1 MRRLFKIVLYGFSVL
16 FLLGLIGAGGG
27 IYAIWYYSQNLP
39 DHTQLA
45 NYSPKISTRVH
56 AGDGQVIAEFATEKR
71 TFVPIGVIPLRIKR
85 AFIAAED
92 QRFYEHRGVDP
103 KALARAMLTNVKNYI
118 EGRRMVGGST
128 ITQQVAKNFLVG
140 SERRL
145 ERKAREALIA
155 LRMENVF
162 TKDQILELYLNEIF
176 LGYGAYGVAAA
187 SLNYF
192 DKSMDELTIAE
203 AAYLAALPKAP
214 GNYHPVRHAEAAK
227 ARRDWVVGR
236 MQIEGFITP
245 DEAVAAVAEPLVA
258 AERRENVPV
267 NAAYFVEEV
276 RRELS
281 QQFGEGELYEGGLSV
296 RTTVNPEFQ
305 RLADRALRDGLIAY
319 DRRHG
324 WRGPVSQLQQ
334 GTDWAEYL
342 KTAEKPAG
350 ARDWLMAAVLKVENN
365 AATIGLGLEQAGIIP
380 LTELVWARPWMAEQ
394 KLGLEVTKASSVL
407 AVGDV
412 VLVEPMSESEP
423 DDDGKTIP
431 YPEGTYGLRQIPE
444 IDGGIIVMDPHTG
457 RVLAMSGGYEFARS
471 EFNRAT
477 QARRQPGSSFKPFVY
492 LAALDNGY
500 TPATVILDMPF
511 VMKQPDG
518 SKWKPQNYSKTF
530 YGPTVMRLGIVK
542 SRNLMTVRLAKA
554 VGMGPIIDNA
564 AKFGVMDDM
573 PYELAMALGAGETT
587 LARLATAYAMLANG
601 GKKITPTFI
610 DRVQDRAGATIYR
623 HDKRPCV
630 ACRVAAWGGQPPPAI
645 PDQREIVSDP
655 ISTFQIVSM
664 MEGVVN
670 RGTGARIRRY
680 LNIPLA
686 GKTGT
691 TNESQDTW
699 FMGFSPNLVA
709 GVYVGFD
716 APRTLGQG
724 ETGSSVALPIWIE
737 FMQGAL
743 AGKRATPFRVPE
755 GIRMVLMNTDTGLPA
770 RPGDERKKIVQE
782 AFRRGT
788 EPGLNSAMVILDG
801 SDNDS
806 LVPTVQLD
814 GEGNV
819 VPNRSRDPKGEPP
832 QANKKSTDSGLY

>member
-1 MRRLFKIVLYGFSVL
+1 MRRFFKIVLYGFSVL
-16 FLLGLIGAGGG
+16 FMLGLIGAGVF
-27 IYAIWYYSQNLP
+27 IYGIWYYSQNLP
-39 DHTQLA
+39 DHRQLA
-45 NYSPKISTRVH
+45 DYSPKISTRVH

-71 TFVPIGVIPLRIKR
+71 SFVPISVIPARVKQ

-92 QRFYEHRGVDP
+92 QRFYEHQGVDP
-103 KALARAMLTNVKNYI
+103 QALARAMLTNVKNYL

-140 SERRL
+140 DERRL

-155 LRMENVF
+155 LRMEKVF

-214 GNYHPVRHAEAAK
+214 GNYHPVRYHDAAK
-227 ARRDWVVGR
+227 GRRDWVIGR
-236 MQIEGFITP
+236 MEIEGFITP
-245 DEAVAAVAEPLVA
+245 QEAVDAKAEPLVA
-258 AERRENVPV
+258 VERSDKVPV

-281 QQFGEGELYEGGLSV
+281 QQFGDDELYEGGLSV

-305 RLADRALRDGLIAY
+305 RRADSALRNGLIAY

-324 WRGPVSQLQQ
+324 WRGPEVQLQA
-334 GTDWAEYL
+334 GTDWVEYL
-342 KTAEKPAG
+342 KSAEKPAG
-350 ARDWLMAAVLKVENN
+350 ARDWQIAVVLKVGDD
-365 AATIGLGLEQAGIIP
+365 AATIGLGAEQTGIIP
-380 LTELVWARPWMAEQ
+380 MSELTWARQWMADQE
-394 KLGLEVTKASSVL
+394 LGPEVTKASEVL

-412 VLVEPMSESEP
+412 VLVEPMNESEP

-431 YPEGTYGLRQIPE
+431 YGEGTYGLRQIPN
-444 IDGGIIVMDPHTG
+444 IDGGILAMDPHTG
-457 RVLAMSGGYEFARS
+457 RVLAMSGGYDFARS

-492 LAALDNGY
+492 LSALESGY
-500 TPATVILDMPF
+500 TPSTVILDAPF

-518 SKWKPQNYSKTF
+518 SKWKPTNYSNTF
-530 YGPTVMRLGIVK
+530 YGPTVMRLGIEK

-587 LARLATAYAMLANG
+587 LARMATAYAMLANG
-601 GKKITPTFI
+601 GKKITPTLI
-610 DRVQDRAGATIYR
+610 DRVQDRAGRTIYR
-623 HDKRPCV
+623 HDERPCGG
-630 ACRVAAWGGQPPPAI
+630 CRVSAWNGQLPPMV
-645 PDQREIVSDP
+645 PDMRETVADP
-655 ISTFQIVSM
+655 ISAFQVVSM

-670 RGTGARIRRY
+670 RGTAARIRRY
-680 LNIPLA
+680 FNSPLA

-699 FMGFSPNLVA
+699 FMGFSPDLVA

-716 APRTLGQG
+716 TPRTLGQG

-743 AGKRATPFRVPE
+743 ADQRPTPFRVPE

-770 RPGDERKKIVQE
+770 KPGDERAKIVQE

-788 EPGLNSAMVILDG
+788 EPDLNSGIVLLDG
-801 SDNDS
+801 SDNDGEA
-806 LVPTVQLD
+806 PTVEINED
-814 GEGNV
+814 GSV
-819 VPNRSRDPKGEPP
+819 TQIRPRDKGEPP
-832 QANKKSTDSGLY
+832 KAIKKSTDSGLY

>member
-1 MRRLFKIVLYGFSVL
+1 MRRFFKFVLYGFSVL
-16 FLLGLIGAGGG
+16 FMLALAGGVVL
-27 IYAIWYYSQNLP
+27 IYGVWYYSQDLP
-39 DHTQLA
+39 DHRQLA
-45 NYSPKISTRVH
+45 DYSPKIATRVH

-71 TFVPIGVIPLRIKR
+71 SFVPIEVIPTRIKQ

-92 QRFYEHRGVDP
+92 QRFYQHPGID
-103 KALARAMLTNVKNYI
+103 AQAFARAMVTNVFNYL
-118 EGRRMVGGST
+118 EGRRLVGGST

-140 SERRL
+140 NERRL

-214 GNYHPVRHAEAAK
+214 SNYHPVRHAEAAK
-227 ARRDWVVGR
+227 ARRDWVISR
-236 MQIEGFITP
+236 MRIEGFITME
-245 DEAVAAVAEPLVA
+245 EAAAAAAEPLVA
-258 AERRENVPV
+258 AERRDTVPV
-267 NAAYFVEEV
+267 TAAYFVEEV

-281 QQFGEGELYEGGLSV
+281 QQFGDDELYEGGLSV
-296 RTTVNPEFQ
+296 RTTINPEFQ
-305 RLADRALRDGLIAY
+305 RLADAALRNGLIAY

-324 WRGPVSQLQQ
+324 WRGPIVQLQR
-334 GTDWAEYL
+334 GTDWVEYL

-350 ARDWLMAAVLKVENN
+350 ARDWLMAVVLKVEAE
-365 AATIGLGLEQAGIIP
+365 AATIGLGPENAGVIP
-380 LTELVWARPWMAEQ
+380 ISELLWARPWLPEQ
-394 KLGLEVTKASSVL
+394 ELGPEVTKASDVL

-423 DDDGKTIP
+423 NDDDETIP
-431 YPEGTYGLRQIPE
+431 YEDGSYGLRQIPE
-444 IDGGIIVMDPHTG
+444 IDGGIIAMDPHTG

-477 QARRQPGSSFKPFVY
+477 QARRQPGSAFKPFVY

-500 TPATVILDMPF
+500 TPSTVILDAPF

-518 SKWKPQNYSKTF
+518 SKWKPTNYGNRF
-530 YGPTVMRLGIVK
+530 YGPSVMRLGVEK

-554 VGMGPIIDNA
+554 VGTGPIAENA
-564 AKFGVMDDM
+564 RKFGIMDDM
-573 PYELAMALGAGETT
+573 PRELAMALGAGETT

-601 GKKITPTFI
+601 GKEITPTFI
-610 DRVQDRAGATIYR
+610 DRVQDRTGQTIYR
-623 HDKRPCV
+623 HDERPCSG
-630 ACRVAAWGGQPPPAI
+630 CRVVAWNGQSPPII
-645 PDQREIVSDP
+645 PDEREIVSDP
-655 ISTFQIVSM
+655 VSTYQIVSM
-664 MEGVVN
+664 LEGVVR
-670 RGTGARIRRY
+670 RGTGARASR
-680 LNIPLA
+680 LGKTLA

-699 FMGFSPNLVA
+699 FMGFSPDLVA

-716 APRTLGQG
+716 TPRTLGNG
-724 ETGSSVALPIWIE
+724 ETGSSVALPIWMD
-737 FMQGAL
+737 FMEGAL
-743 AGKRATPFRVPE
+743 AGQSSTPFRVPE
-755 GIRMVLMNTDTGLPA
+755 GVRMVLMNTETGQPA
-770 RPGDERKKIVQE
+770 RPGDERRKIVNE

-788 EPGLNSAMVILDG
+788 EPGLDGGIVFLDG
-801 SDNDS
+801 SDS
-806 LVPTVQLD
+806 D
-814 GEGNV
+814 GEPPTFDINADGTV
-819 VPNRSRDPKGEPP
+819 TPSRPRGKGEPP
-832 QANKKSTDSGLY
+832 RAIKKSTDSGLY